1 MFINIYLI
9 IFYFSY
15 FYDCITATELHPII
29 FTHLSMFLG
38 SNIKLLRTRLG
49 IRQEDLAMDLGITRS
64 TINNY
69 ENVAVLNPTSEMV
82 IAFSTYFNVSIDILY
97 KTDLTKLSDKQLDD
111 LIKGS
116 DVYTTGSKL
125 RVLATTVDNRNVE
138 NVELVNIRARA
149 GYTVGYGDIEYIKKL
164 PAFQLPFLNKE
175 RKYRTFQIS
184 GDSMLPIP
192 DKSYII
198 AEYVANLNEIKSGQ
212 AYIIITL
219 DDGIIFKIVNNQ
231 ISKNK
236 TLHLSSL
243 NPYYKPYEVVINK
256 VKEVWKFTHY
266 ISSQIP
272 EQVTSN

>member
-1 MFINIYLI
+1 
-9 IFYFSY
+9 
-15 FYDCITATELHPII
+15 
-29 FTHLSMFLG
+29 MFLG

-49 IRQEDLAMDLGITRS
+49 IKQEEMANDIGSTRS

-97 KTDLTKLSDKQLDD
+97 KTDLTKFSEKQLDD
-111 LIKGS
+111 LTKGS
-116 DVYTTGSKL
+116 DIYTTGSKL
-125 RVLATTVDNRNVE
+125 RVLATTIDSKNVE
-138 NVELVNIRARA
+138 NIELVSIRARA
-149 GYTVGYGDIEYIKKL
+149 GYTVGYGDTEYLKKL
-164 PAFQLPFLNKE
+164 PIFQLPFLNKE
-175 RKYRTFQIS
+175 RKYRAFQIS

-198 AEYVANLNEIKSGQ
+198 AEFVPNLNEIKSSE

-219 DDGIIFKIVNNQ
+219 DDGVVFKIVQNQ
-231 ISKNK
+231 LSKNK
-236 TLHLSSL
+236 TLQLSSL

-266 ISSQIP
+266 ISSQLP
-272 EQVTSN
+272 EQVESK

>member
-1 MFINIYLI
+1 
-9 IFYFSY
+9 
-15 FYDCITATELHPII
+15 
-29 FTHLSMFLG
+29 MFLG

-49 IRQEDLAMDLGITRS
+49 IRQEDLAKDLGITRS

-69 ENVAVLNPTSEMV
+69 ENVAVLNPTAEMV

-116 DVYTTGSKL
+116 DIYTTGSKL
-125 RVLATTVDNRNVE
+125 RVLATTADNRNVE

-219 DDGIIFKIVNNQ
+219 DDGVIFKIVNNQ
-231 ISKNK
+231 ISENK

-272 EQVTSN
+272 EQVANN

>member
-1 MFINIYLI
+1 M
-9 IFYFSY
+9 
-15 FYDCITATELHPII
+15 DV
-29 FTHLSMFLG
+29 
-38 SNIKLLRTRLG
+38 LLK
-49 IRQEDLAMDLGITRS
+49 I
-64 TINNY
+64 
-69 ENVAVLNPTSEMV
+69 
-82 IAFSTYFNVSIDILY
+82 
-97 KTDLTKLSDKQLDD
+97 DLTKFSDKQLDD
-111 LIKGS
+111 LETGY
-116 DVYTTGSKL
+116 DNFTTGTKL
-125 RVLATTVDNRNVE
+125 RVLATTVDANNNE
-138 NVELVNIRARA
+138 NVELVNVRARA
-149 GYTVGYGDIEYIKKL
+149 GYTIGYGDVEYIKKL

-219 DDGIIFKIVNNQ
+219 DDGVIFKIVNNQ
-231 ISKNK
+231 ISENK

-272 EQVTSN
+272 EQVASN

>member
-9 IFYFSY
+9 IFYFCY
-15 FYDCITATELHPII
+15 FYDCITVVELGPII
-29 FTHLSMFLG
+29 FTSLSMFLG

-97 KTDLTKLSDKQLDD
+97 KTDLTRLSDKQLDD

-125 RVLATTVDNRNVE
+125 RVLATTVDNKTIE

-164 PAFQLPFLNKE
+164 PSFQLPFLNKE

-219 DDGIIFKIVNNQ
+219 DDGVIFKIVNNQ
-231 ISKNK
+231 ISENK

-272 EQVTSN
+272 EQVANN

>member
-1 MFINIYLI
+1 
-9 IFYFSY
+9 
-15 FYDCITATELHPII
+15 
-29 FTHLSMFLG
+29 MFLG

-49 IRQEDLAMDLGITRS
+49 IKQEEMANDIGSTRS

-97 KTDLTKLSDKQLDD
+97 KTDLTKFSEKQLDD
-111 LIKGS
+111 LTKGF
-116 DVYTTGSKL
+116 DIYTTGSKL
-125 RVLATTVDNRNVE
+125 RVLSTTVDSKNIE
-138 NVELVNIRARA
+138 NIELVNIRARA
-149 GYTVGYGDIEYIKKL
+149 GYTIGYGDTEYLKKL
-164 PAFQLPFLNKE
+164 PIFQLPFLSKE
-175 RKYRTFQIS
+175 RKYRAFQIS

-198 AEYVANLNEIKSGQ
+198 AEFVANLNEIKNGE

-219 DDGIIFKIVNNQ
+219 DDGVVFKIVQNQ
-231 ISKNK
+231 LSKNK
-236 TLHLSSL
+236 TLQLSSL

-266 ISSQIP
+266 ISAQLP
-272 EQVTSN
+272 EPVESK